1 MPKGLGRR
9 PGRPSA
15 VPARDWER
23 LVEDLRRWL
32 GDLDPPSV
40 TRIAAGTEDPF
51 RVLVATVLSL
61 RTRDP
66 VTDLAA
72 SRLFEAAST
81 PEALAALPLEDLL
94 ERIRLVNFYRTKAVR
109 LKALAERLVRE
120 FGGQVPADLEVLL
133 SFQGVGRKTANLVL
147 AEGFGG
153 PGLCVDTHVHRVT
166 NRLGWV
172 RTRTPD
178 ETEAVLREV
187 LPPALW
193 RPINPLLV
201 RFGQEVCRPQSPRC
215 SGCPLSDRCSRVGV
229 SRSR

>member
-1 MPKGLGRR
+1 MGASRE
-9 PGRPSA
+9 A
-15 VPARDWER
+15 VRVSEADWDL

-40 TRIAAGTEDPF
+40 TRIAQGTQDPF
-51 RVLVATVLSL
+51 RVLVATLLSL

-66 VTDLAA
+66 VTDVAA
-72 SRLFEAAST
+72 ARLFEVAPT
-81 PEALAALPLEDLL
+81 PQALAILPLRDLE

-109 LKALAERLVRE
+109 LKALAERLVVD
-120 FGGQVPADLEVLL
+120 FGGRVPADLEVLL

-178 ETEAVLREV
+178 QTEAALREV
-187 LPPALW
+187 LPSRHW

-215 SGCPLSDRCSRVGV
+215 SQCPLSDRCRRIAVG
-229 SRSR
+229 RSR